1 MIEEF
6 AEGNEYQ
13 VFVFETGNQLVS
25 LPVYETRYR
34 KTDKPVL
41 VTFRDNWYGGS
52 FSDKVIRVGA
62 IKDAAKDKAIRS
74 LSLEIF
80 KKLKVKGYTRIDFR
94 EKSEKLYI
102 LELNSNPALGWT
114 EKWDFIKVCG
124 EAAGMTYPD
133 VLQLVISGARP
144 GV

>member
-1 MIEEF
+1 M
-6 AEGNEYQ
+6 
-13 VFVFETGNQLVS
+13 
-25 LPVYETRYR
+25 
-34 KTDKPVL
+34 
-41 VTFRDNWYGGS
+41 VTFKDNWYGGS
-52 FSDKVIRVGA
+52 FFDKVVRVGV
-62 IKDAAKDKAIRS
+62 IKDAAKDAAVRS
-74 LSLEIF
+74 LAVEIF
-80 KKLKVKGYTRIDFR
+80 EKLKVKGYTRIDFR
-94 EKSEKLYI
+94 EKSGKLYI